1 MLAVSFVTLHDSGS
15 TLIWGK

>member
-15 TLIWGK
+15 SLI